1 MKQIAVL
8 FLQHLMMLTF
18 KNLHCMWTADN
29 AALTVGSYH
38 LHRSTKAA
46 KPEWH
51 QIFLRGIGCNWLVSV
66 AVWVSS
72 AVILLSHNSL
82 SYISASRWC
91 QRDNFESKLTTFS
104 CHVVPIQQ
112 TTYTGGRHLDPHLGT
127 PLNQLR
133 LYFLTRC
140 LDRRSFSC
148 PVRSTMV

>member
-8 FLQHLMMLTF
+8 FPRHLTILTS
-18 KNLHCMWTADN
+18 KNLPCMWIVDN
-29 AALTVGSYH
+29 AALTVAPYH
-38 LHRSTKAA
+38 LHHSTKAA

-72 AVILLSHNSL
+72 AFILPSYNSL

-91 QRDNFESKLTTFS
+91 QRDDFEGKLTTSS
-104 CHVVPIQQ
+104 CRVVHTQQ
-112 TTYTGGRHLDPHLGT
+112 ITYAGSRHLDPHLGT

-133 LYFLTRC
+133 LYFLT
-140 LDRRSFSC
+140 
-148 PVRSTMV
+148 